1 MGHPRSRGTIV
12 AREYESRERGILLL
26 LLLLRFLLG
35 GLLRAIEERG
45 GFFGIGGG
53 FGELFVAF
61 FVECRADADVNGE
74 ALAGETF
81 IYAADGRNVTVVAAI
96 GKANVTK
103 ADRIAEGGIEG
114 EPSIFCGEDFGPGVG
129 GMASDDFFLL
139 RC

>member
-1 MGHPRSRGTIV
+1 MGHPRSRGIIV

-45 GFFGIGGG
+45 GFFGIGRG

-61 FVECRADADVNGE
+61 FVECRPDADIDGE

-81 IYAADGRNVTVVAAI
+81 IYAADGRNVTVVAA
-96 GKANVTK
+96 GGNANVAQ
-103 ADRIAEGGIEG
+103 ADARG
-114 EPSIFCGEDFGPGVG
+114 ECVWQV
-129 GMASDDFFLL
+129 A
-139 RC
+139 